1 MVGQGTEL
9 GVLPWMGTGFSGET
23 RWKDQEWGSLKVKKL
38 LGCME
43 LLRGASDKVGE
54 PFVSE
59 GQRRGQ

>member
-1 MVGQGTEL
+1 
-9 GVLPWMGTGFSGET
+9 MGTGFSGEA

-43 LLRGASDKVGE
+43 LLCGASDKVGE